1 MFQQKLPVVKIVLH
15 TYAVSNG
22 HVEYKE
28 YTLFGKTTL
37 PGCQMCQL
45 ARKKYFKVITNQKPT
60 LCPMVSEHDAQL
72 RRVLHVQGL
81 QLPRRG
87 LRPAGGLRYW

>member
-1 MFQQKLPVVKIVLH
+1 MVVEKVNTYTESLNVSAKITKVVKIVLH

-37 PGCQMCQL
+37 PGCQMCKL

-60 LCPMVSEHDAQL
+60 LCPCQ
-72 RRVLHVQGL
+72 
-81 QLPRRG
+81 
-87 LRPAGGLRYW
+87 